1 MSWKRLALPILMVA
15 MFVLAGCDLLQ
26 GPAGP
31 AGPEGPAG
39 ADLTAGPA
47 SVVGAVSLESQG
59 NPLDPAALTYYV
71 LLDDNEDPT
80 DGSVAETS
88 GTVPGTPGDG
98 TLVFEFTYTMS
109 DVPAGDYYLFA
120 YLDSDGNGQWNGI
133 VGADSQ
139 IGTQDDEYANFFGTV
154 DTDFANDDTLRP
166 AGPNIAV
173 PETGY
178 VSADVA
184 ILLPGF

>member
-1 MSWKRLALPILMVA
+1 MSWKRAVLPILMVA
-15 MFVLAGCDLLQ
+15 VFVLAGCDLLQ

-47 SVVGAVSLESQG
+47 SVTGTVSIENQG
-59 NPLDPAALTYYV
+59 NPLDPAGLTYYV
-71 LLDDNEDPT
+71 LLDDNDDPT
-80 DGSVAETS
+80 DGSVLETS
-88 GTVPGTPGDG
+88 GTVPGVAGDG
-98 TLVFEFTYTMS
+98 TAVFGFTYLIS
-109 DVPAGDYYLFA
+109 NLAAGDYYLFA
-120 YLDSDGNGQWNGI
+120 YLDSDGSGQWNGI
-133 VGADSQ
+133 VGADGQ

-154 DTDFANDDTLRP
+154 DTDFANNDTLRP

-178 VSADVA
+178 VSVDVA
-184 ILLPGF
+184 IVLPGF